1 MGSHIKGVKVGICC
15 ELGIGNRTNGSGSKA
30 GKSSEGK
37 SAKLRG
43 GIGLNRLD
51 GRPEDNNGGKGGSKG
66 DSTDEVDISEG
77 VEGYCKL
84 DVPWGHQQ

>member
-1 MGSHIKGVKVGICC
+1 VKVGICC
-15 ELGIGNRTNGSGSKA
+15 ELGIGNRTNWSGSKT
-30 GKSSEGK
+30 GKSSEGR

-51 GRPEDNNGGKGGSKG
+51 GLLADKNGGRDGSKG
-66 DSTDEVDISEG
+66 DSIDEVEISKG
-77 VEGYCKL
+77 VEGYCKV